1 MKEKISATYIQ
12 GQKALHS
19 RKLLP
24 KPRRCIVTG
33 VSPNNIGDKIVDL
46 LHLTDF
52 EVYVHSHA
60 RGDLTDMNVILPL
73 LYRNENIDTI
83 ILCHGIAGLSWIE
96 DQNHEHASKV
106 IDVNLISNM
115 KIIAEFASMT
125 MKWSC
130 RKTIIVIGSMAGS
143 SVLNGSAPYCASKA
157 GLQHYIKCAA
167 WELAPKGFDVYLINP
182 GNVIET
188 PMTDRIIKD
197 LARFRNITIEEAQSY
212 WGSSNARDGFLEKG
226 EIAKLTRDL
235 ALGKFPYLTGA
246 PLNMT
251 GGQR

>member
-12 GQKALHS
+12 DQKSLHS

-24 KPRRCIVTG
+24 KPRRCVVTG
-33 VSPNNIGDKIVDL
+33 VSPNNIGEKIADL
-46 LHLTDF
+46 LERTDF
-52 EVYVHSHA
+52 EVYIQSHE
-60 RGDLTDMNVILPL
+60 RGDLTDINVILRM
-73 LYRNENIDTI
+73 LYVHENIDTI
-83 ILCHGIAGLSWIE
+83 ILCHAIAELSWIE
-96 DQNHEHASKV
+96 DQKHEQANRI

-115 KIIAEFASMT
+115 KIIAEFAKMT

-130 RKTIIVIGSMAGS
+130 RKTIIVIGSMAS
-143 SVLNGSAPYCASKA
+143 SMVANGSAPYCASKA

-182 GNVIET
+182 SNVIDT
-188 PMTDRIIKD
+188 PMTNRIIED
-197 LARFRNITIEEAQSY
+197 LAEFRNITLEEAYSY
-212 WGSSNARDGFLEKG
+212 WGSTSVRGEFLQKG

-235 ALGKFPYLTGA
+235 ALGKFPYLCGT